1 MPKRPNIGEMDV
13 WKQLGTPTEEAPVQ
27 AYKDAKLIEI
37 GLVRPNPD
45 QPRKT
50 YDPEALRELAES
62 IRERGLLQPIVVRS
76 EDEGFIIIAGQR
88 RYEACRLIG
97 MAQIAAV
104 VREATEQE
112 ALEESL
118 IENVQRE
125 DINPVEEALCY
136 RKLMDEHGYSIR
148 AMAGKVRKSVGYLHG
163 RLELLKHADVAA
175 KVSQKQLGVFE
186 ARELAKIEDEA
197 IRGEL
202 AQKVA
207 AGQLDRAA
215 LRSEVR
221 KVTAEPR
228 QLPLFDTQAFSRR
241 WGKLHKELEAVG
253 AAKLGAS
260 ERQEACQLL
269 EEMRQAI
276 EELLSRME

>member
-45 QPRKT
+45 QPRRS

-62 IRERGLLQPIVVRS
+62 IRERGLLQPIVVRG
-76 EDEGFIIIAGQR
+76 EGEGFIIIAGQR
-88 RYEACRLIG
+88 RYKACKLIG
-97 MAQIAAV
+97 MAQIAAI

-125 DINPVEEALCY
+125 DINPVEEGLCY

-148 AMAGKVRKSVGYLHG
+148 NMAAKVHKSVGYVHG
-163 RLELLKHADVAA
+163 RLELLKHEDIAER
-175 KVSQKQLGVFE
+175 VSQAEVGVFE

-197 IRGEL
+197 LRKEL
-202 AQKVA
+202 TGKVA
-207 AGQLDRAA
+207 AGDLDRAG
-215 LRSEVR
+215 LKREVQ
-221 KVTAEPR
+221 KLTGTAK
-228 QLPLFDTQAFSRR
+228 QLPLFDTKAFSRR
-241 WGKLHKELEAVG
+241 WDKLREEIENVSS
-253 AAKLGAS
+253 AKLGAS
-260 ERQEACQLL
+260 ERQEARQLL
-269 EEMRQAI
+269 KEMRQAI